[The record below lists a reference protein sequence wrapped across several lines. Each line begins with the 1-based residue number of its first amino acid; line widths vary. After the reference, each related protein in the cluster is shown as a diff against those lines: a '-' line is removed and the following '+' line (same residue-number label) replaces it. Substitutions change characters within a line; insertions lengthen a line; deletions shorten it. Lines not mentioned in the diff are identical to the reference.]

1 MAAELTVAV
10 GPSAGGLAEAAA
22 GPSFAAAAAFFFP
35 AVAACEGMVVCGVWL
50 VDEGGRA

>member
-1 MAAELTVAV
+1 M
-10 GPSAGGLAEAAA
+10 AEAAA
-22 GPSFAAAAAFFFP
+22 GPSAFGFAAAAAFFFP